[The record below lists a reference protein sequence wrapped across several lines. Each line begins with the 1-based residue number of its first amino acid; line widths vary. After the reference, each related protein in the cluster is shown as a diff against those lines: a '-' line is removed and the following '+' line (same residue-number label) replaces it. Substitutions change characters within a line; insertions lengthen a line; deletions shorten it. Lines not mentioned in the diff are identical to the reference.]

1 MTAEEKLK
9 RLQIKESAKVESI
22 KAQKDVV
29 LAIIGNP
36 LIDLVTA
43 FVVVEYL
50 QKHGYMGFWSGA
62 AVEAAVTGVAT
73 AQALAPIAPALL
85 ESGEGLAKLLTVL
98 N

>member
-9 RLQIKESAKVESI
+9 RLEIKESAKVESI

-36 LIDLVTA
+36 LIDLVAA

-50 QKHGYMGFWSGA
+50 QKHDYMGFWSGA
-62 AVEAAVTGVAT
+62 AVQAAVTGVAT
-73 AQALAPIAPALL
+73 AQALAPIAPQLL
-85 ESGEGLAKLLTVL
+85 ETGEGVAKLVGML